1 MVSRTVITGLQ
12 ISLTSHCSP
21 LQRSVTKGHPQMPRQ
36 SSASRSFAVRSS
48 AERLRPP
55 PGLTTVEKQIFIDLV
70 ANNKPEHFRPSDL
83 PLLVAYTHAC
93 ALEAALARQIT
104 ANLRG
109 SDSALIGRWER
120 ACKVMTA
127 LSMRLRLSPQSRSPT
142 HPGRNPNGARASPPN
157 YFDQMRLQ
165 NEDEA

>member
-1 MVSRTVITGLQ
+1 
-12 ISLTSHCSP
+12 
-21 LQRSVTKGHPQMPRQ
+21 MPRL

-55 PGLTTVEKQIFIDLV
+55 PELTTAEKRIFIDLV

-83 PLLVAYTHAC
+83 PLLVAYVHAC
-93 ALEAALARQIT
+93 ALETALARQIT
-104 ANLRG
+104 KDGDVLP
-109 SDSALIGRWER
+109 RWER

-142 HPGRNPNGARASPPN
+142 HPGRPNPNGRASLRPVN
-157 YFDQMRLQ
+157 YFDQMKLQ
-165 NEDEA
+165 DGEDA